1 MFSGIFK
8 IFLLGSMIS
17 VFTTVSADTLYVKQ
31 GSKLSTI
38 KQAIATAQ
46 PNDVIQIKSGIYKER
61 NILIEKSL
69 SIIGEKDVIIDGEN
83 KGEIFTIASDHV
95 NISRL
100 TLKNTGYS
108 SMDDRAAIKLLSASF
123 CVIDGNTIENTCFG
137 IYLLQVSNCV
147 IKNNKLRASA
157 VQEIRSGNGI
167 HVWKSDSLTI
177 KNNTIEHYR
186 DGIYFEF
193 VTHAGVYDNI
203 SKKNLRYGIHFMF
216 SNNDEYT
223 GNTFTQN
230 GSGVAV
236 MFSKNITITKNIFSY
251 SEGGAAYGVLFKEIT
266 DAQIE
271 NNIFSHNT
279 VALYMEG
286 SNRLVIKNNLLQANG
301 RACSMQANCYDVQMT
316 QNNFI
321 GNTFDIAT
329 NGTLSMNDLNG
340 NYWDKYEGYDLDK
353 NGIGDVHYTPVSL
366 YSVIIEKMPY
376 SILLYR
382 SLMVYLLDRSEKVLP
397 GVDESRIKD
406 HKPLMK
412 AVDL

>member
-69 SIIGEKDVIIDGEN
+69 SIIGEKD
-83 KGEIFTIASDHV
+83 
-95 NISRL
+95 
-100 TLKNTGYS
+100 
-108 SMDDRAAIKLLSASF
+108 
-123 CVIDGNTIENTCFG
+123 VIDGNTIENTCFG

-203 SKKNLRYGIHFMF
+203 SKKYN
-216 SNNDEYT
+216 
-223 GNTFTQN
+223 
-230 GSGVAV
+230 
-236 MFSKNITITKNIFSY
+236 
-251 SEGGAAYGVLFKEIT
+251 
-266 DAQIE
+266 
-271 NNIFSHNT
+271 
-279 VALYMEG
+279 
-286 SNRLVIKNNLLQANG
+286 
-301 RACSMQANCYDVQMT
+301 
-316 QNNFI
+316 
-321 GNTFDIAT
+321 
-329 NGTLSMNDLNG
+329 
-340 NYWDKYEGYDLDK
+340 
-353 NGIGDVHYTPVSL
+353 
-366 YSVIIEKMPY
+366 
-376 SILLYR
+376 
-382 SLMVYLLDRSEKVLP
+382 
-397 GVDESRIKD
+397 D
-406 HKPLMK
+406 HKK
-412 AVDL
+412 YF

>member
-8 IFLLGSMIS
+8 IILLGSLIGMQLNA
-17 VFTTVSADTLYVKQ
+17 SADTLYVKQ
-31 GSKLSTI
+31 GSKLATV
-38 KQAIATAQ
+38 KQAIILAQ
-46 PNDVIQIKSGIYKER
+46 PFDVIILKKGIYKEG
-61 NILIEKSL
+61 NIQIEKPL
-69 SIIGEKDVIIDGEN
+69 SIIGEKDVILDGEN
-83 KGEIFTIASDHV
+83 KTEIFTIASNHV
-95 NISRL
+95 NISGL

-108 SMDDRAAIKLLSASF
+108 SMDDRAAIKLMASSY
-123 CVIDGNTIENTCFG
+123 CVIEGNTIENTCFG

-147 IKNNKLRASA
+147 IKNNKLKASA
-157 VQEIRSGNGI
+157 VQELRSGNGI

-193 VTHAGVYDNI
+193 VTHAGVYDNL
-203 SKKNLRYGIHFMF
+203 SKNNLRYGIHFMF

-236 MFSKNITITKNIFSY
+236 MFSKNVTIRKNIFGF

-266 DAQIE
+266 DALIE
-271 NNIFSHNT
+271 ENIFRNNT
-279 VALYMEG
+279 VGLYMEG
-286 SNRLVIKNNLLQANG
+286 SNRLVIKNNILEANG

-316 QNNFI
+316 QNNFV

-340 NYWDKYEGYDLDK
+340 NYWDKYEGYDLNK
-353 NGIGDVHYTPVSL
+353 NGIGDVPYTPVSL

-406 HKPLMK
+406 YKPLMK

>member
-223 GNTFTQN
+223 ERY
-230 GSGVAV
+230 
-236 MFSKNITITKNIFSY
+236 FSIHF
-251 SEGGAAYGVLFKEIT
+251 
-266 DAQIE
+266 
-271 NNIFSHNT
+271 
-279 VALYMEG
+279 
-286 SNRLVIKNNLLQANG
+286 LV
-301 RACSMQANCYDVQMT
+301 
-316 QNNFI
+316 
-321 GNTFDIAT
+321 
-329 NGTLSMNDLNG
+329 
-340 NYWDKYEGYDLDK
+340 
-353 NGIGDVHYTPVSL
+353 
-366 YSVIIEKMPY
+366 
-376 SILLYR
+376 
-382 SLMVYLLDRSEKVLP
+382 
-397 GVDESRIKD
+397 
-406 HKPLMK
+406 
-412 AVDL
+412 

>member
-8 IFLLGSMIS
+8 IILFGALIGMQLNA
-17 VFTTVSADTLYVKQ
+17 SADTIYVKQ
-31 GSKLSTI
+31 GSKFTSI
-38 KQAIATAQ
+38 KQAIILAR
-46 PNDVIQIKSGIYKER
+46 PFDVIVLKKGIYKEG
-61 NILIEKSL
+61 NIQIEKPI
-69 SIIGEKDVIIDGEN
+69 SIIGEKDVILDGEN
-83 KGEIFTIASDHV
+83 KTEIFTIASNHV
-95 NISRL
+95 NISGL

-108 SMDDRAAIKLLSASF
+108 SMDDRAAIKIMASRY
-123 CVIDGNTIENTCFG
+123 CVIEGNTIENTCFG

-147 IKNNKLRASA
+147 VKNNKLKASA
-157 VQEIRSGNGI
+157 VQELRSGNGI

-193 VTHAGVYDNI
+193 VTHAGVYDNQ

-236 MFSKNITITKNIFSY
+236 MFSKNVTIKNNVFAF

-266 DAQIE
+266 DALIE
-271 NNIFSHNT
+271 ENIFRNNT
-279 VALYMEG
+279 VGLYMEG
-286 SNRLVIKNNLLQANG
+286 SNRLVIKNNILEANG

-316 QNNFI
+316 NNNFV

-340 NYWDKYEGYDLDK
+340 NYWDKYEGYDLNK
-353 NGIGDVHYTPVSL
+353 NGIGDVPYTPVSL

-382 SLMVYLLDRSEKVLP
+382 SLMVYLLDHSEKVLP

-406 HKPLMK
+406 YKPLMK
-412 AVDL
+412 AVVL

>member
-17 VFTTVSADTLYVKQ
+17 VFTIVSADTLYVKQ

-38 KQAIATAQ
+38 KQAIITAQ
-46 PNDVIQIKSGIYKER
+46 PNDVIQINSGIYKER
-61 NILIEKSL
+61 NILIEKPL
-69 SIIGEKDVIIDGEN
+69 TIVGEKDVIIDGEN
-83 KGEIFTIASDHV
+83 KGEIFTVASDHV

-108 SMDDRAAIKLLSASF
+108 SLDDRAAIKLLSVSF

-147 IKNNKLRASA
+147 IKNNNLKASA

-186 DGIYFEF
+186 DGLYFEF

-236 MFSKNITITKNIFSY
+236 MFSKNVTIKKNIFSY

-266 DAQIE
+266 DALIE
-271 NNIFSHNT
+271 DNIFRHNT
-279 VALYMEG
+279 VALYIEG
-286 SNRLVIKNNLLQANG
+286 SNRLVIKNNLLEANG
-301 RACSMQANCYDVQMT
+301 RACSMQANCYDVHMY

-329 NGTLSMNDLNG
+329 NGSLSMNDLNG

-353 NGIGDVHYTPVSL
+353 NGIGDVPYTPVSL